1 MVSIRKMNTFE
12 VLLVSESIS
21 TYQTKTNMLGTVHV
35 FLIHEAS
42 SNICINVQSI
52 FRIVRF
58 FMPVIIL
65 ISMSV
70 LLWTR
75 QKNDQRNSG
84 GTLRQKFNL
93 IDIWHLIFD
102 ILHFTFNQWTN
113 APMFQCSNVPMDQW
127 TNGSMD
133 PWTNGPMDKKLF
145 RPYEKKNTLEHWNI
159 GT

>member
-1 MVSIRKMNTFE
+1 MNTFE

-70 LLWTR
+70 LL
-75 QKNDQRNSG
+75 
-84 GTLRQKFNL
+84 
-93 IDIWHLIFD
+93 
-102 ILHFTFNQWTN
+102 
-113 APMFQCSNVPMDQW
+113 
-127 TNGSMD
+127 
-133 PWTNGPMDKKLF
+133 
-145 RPYEKKNTLEHWNI
+145 
-159 GT
+159 